1 MGNKKK
7 FFKGMKR
14 EGLIDGWTGSGVYQ
28 KMLQADYFK
37 VL

>member
-1 MGNKKK
+1 MGNKKE

-28 KMLQADYFK
+28 KVIQTEF
-37 VL
+37 